1 MDFEQTTYWQELYG
15 KIFDSFKNFSMPISV
30 FVKSDLMLEQSTSKN
45 LNIIR

>member
-15 KIFDSFKNFSMPISV
+15 KIFDSFKHFCMPISV